1 MTDNRMSPYAAM
13 RIARR
18 THPDIPFSVRTL
30 YNYIRQYNFPI
41 TCGELPM
48 KGKRKKC
55 GKRTFARLAHNNV
68 RGESIEK
75 RPPEVNERR
84 EVGHW
89 EPDSVVGAKGSK
101 KVLLVLTE
109 RRTRYEYIILLKD
122 KSQKSVTSAINRLE
136 RGYGARA
143 FRETFRSIT
152 CDNGSEFL
160 DYEALEQSCINRG
173 KRTKLCY
180 AHPFS
185 SFERGSNGN
194 ANRMIRRILP
204 KKSSFDALTQR
215 DISCLETWMNIYPRK
230 LLEGRSARQ
239 TAIKEK
245 LQFIRI
251 SA

>member
-1 MTDNRMSPYAAM
+1 M

-18 THPDIPFSVRTL
+18 SHSDIPFSVRTL

-41 TCGELPM
+41 TCAELPM

-55 GKRTFARLAHNNV
+55 GKRTSARLAHNNV
-68 RGESIEK
+68 RGKSIEK
-75 RPPEVNERR
+75 RPPEADARS

-89 EPDSVVGAKGSK
+89 APDSVVGAKGSK

-109 RRTRYEYIILLKD
+109 RRTRCEYIIPLKD
-122 KSQKSVTSAINRLE
+122 KSQKSVTTALNRLE
-136 RGYGARA
+136 RRYGARA

-160 DYEALEQSCINRG
+160 DCEALEKSCINRG
-173 KRTKLCY
+173 KRTEIYY

-204 KKSSFDALTQR
+204 KKSSFDALTQK
-215 DISCLETWMNIYPRK
+215 DISCPETWMNIYPRK
-230 LLEGRSARQ
+230 LLEGRSTRQ
-239 TAIKEK
+239 AAIKEN
-245 LQFIRI
+245 LRFI
-251 SA
+251 SLCA